1 MVEHISAVLV
11 YATDLEASVR
21 FYKDVLGV
29 PLQESQHASESSHFE
44 CEIGDVHFAVFPR
57 DSFSECESGRL
68 ALGLAVPSMDEFI
81 RRLGTLSVSPLYPP
95 VRRGFA
101 VMTSLLDPDGTRID
115 ITELSESWLQHL
127 AVIRRQR
134 VDQVARMLRT
144 EADADSAK
152 RRAV

>member
-11 YATDLEASVR
+11 YASNLEASVW
-21 FYKDVLGV
+21 FYRDVLGV
-29 PLQESQHASESSHFE
+29 PLQESKHASEGRHFE

-57 DSFSECESGRL
+57 DSFPESDPGRL

-81 RRLGTLSVSPLYPP
+81 RRLGTFSVSPLYPP

-101 VMTSLLDPDGTRID
+101 VMTSVLDPDGTRID
-115 ITELSESWLQHL
+115 ITELSESWLRHL
-127 AVIRRQR
+127 ANIRRER
-134 VDQVARMLRT
+134 GDRVARMLR
-144 EADADSAK
+144 EPDADLTK